1 MFQRRAHQVA
11 EAMPRTSQDQLD
23 QFMCRAGSVGAQEQ
37 SAAEFV
43 PAMPLVLP
51 LAVFAGRMGVADGC
65 RVSASTEWHYLWHSF
80 SLNTCIYSYTAYT
93 RMTRVYKAQTASL
106 KLARRSRSNLVA
118 SS

>member
-51 LAVFAGRMGVADGC
+51 LAVADGC

-118 SS
+118 SP